1 MKLCIH
7 RGTHQIGGIA
17 TEISTASTRILI
29 DMGDEL
35 SLDPNF
41 VSAPLNIPGV
51 TDANGRCDAVLFTHY
66 HGDHTGQML
75 RIRPEIPLYA
85 GALAKDIMRLSS
97 AHSWK
102 KDEALCKRIETIRTF
117 SAGVPFLIGDIQ
129 ITPFSI
135 DHSAADSYL
144 FIIEADGKRLL
155 YTGDFRLH
163 GVRGKTM
170 DKILDRRIGK
180 VDVVVTEGTTVSR
193 SEHEVVTE
201 WDLQKRVKAYLR
213 QYKYVFVLCATT
225 NLDRIFALARA
236 VPRGKYCICDD
247 YQRTLVETVSK
258 HWNGIS
264 SFYEMPKLLSFK
276 YHPPAR
282 FAELGGL
289 MFVRANSKFEAIIR
303 QYDPAQSILLY
314 SMWDGYRTKP
324 DSNIPE
330 FLSLTGTWAELHTSG
345 HASPDDLRHV
355 IEKAAPEIVIPMH
368 TDAPQKMQTLC
379 QNRTVILLNFLRRL
393 DTDGAA
399 NTGRAAP
406 NYIPDHPC
414 FIGSTGSC
422 RRRACDRSGTLYHP
436 ESEAAL
442 RRFAG

>member
-17 TEISTASTRILI
+17 AEISTASTRILI

-51 TDANGRCDAVLFTHY
+51 TDENGRCDAVLFTHY
-66 HGDHTGQML
+66 HGDHIGQML
-75 RIRPEIPLYA
+75 RIRPEIPIYA

-144 FIIEADGKRLL
+144 FLIEADGKRVL

-163 GVRGKTM
+163 GVRGETM

-247 YQRTLVETVSK
+247 YQKMLVETVSK

-324 DSNIPE
+324 GSTIPD

-355 IEKAAPEIVIPMH
+355 IEKADPEIVIPMH

-379 QNRTVILLNFLRRL
+379 QNRTVILLK
-393 DTDGAA
+393 
-399 NTGRAAP
+399 
-406 NYIPDHPC
+406 
-414 FIGSTGSC
+414 
-422 RRRACDRSGTLYHP
+422 DREEL
-436 ESEAAL
+436 L
-442 RRFAG
+442 L

>member
-17 TEISTASTRILI
+17 AEISTASTRILI

-51 TDANGRCDAVLFTHY
+51 TDGNGHCDAVLFTHY

-75 RIRPEIPLYA
+75 RIRPDIPLYA
-85 GALAKDIMRLSS
+85 GALAKDIMRLS
-97 AHSWK
+97 AERGGQK
-102 KDEALCKRIETIRTF
+102 NEALCRRIETIQTF
-117 SAGVPFLIGDIQ
+117 SPGKPFLIGDIQ
-129 ITPFSI
+129 ITPFCI
-135 DHSAADSYL
+135 DHSACDSYL
-144 FIIEADGKRLL
+144 FLIEADGKQLL

-163 GVRGKTM
+163 GVRGNVM
-170 DKILDRRIGK
+170 DKILERRIGK
-180 VDVVVTEGTTVSR
+180 VDAIITEGTTVSR
-193 SEHEVVTE
+193 TDGKTITE
-201 WDLQKRVKAYLR
+201 WELQARVRNYLQ

-247 YQRTLVETVSK
+247 YQKMLVETVSK
-258 HWNGIS
+258 HWSGIS

-276 YHPPAR
+276 HHPPAR

-289 MFVRANSKFEAIIR
+289 MFVRANSKFGAIIC

-324 DSNIPE
+324 GSTIPD
-330 FLSLTGTWAELHTSG
+330 FLALTDTWETLHTSG
-345 HASPDDLRHV
+345 HASPEDLRHV
-355 IEKAAPEIVIPMH
+355 IEKADPEIVIPIH
-368 TDAPQKMQTLC
+368 TEAPQKMQTLC
-379 QNRTVILLNFLRRL
+379 QNRKVILLK
-393 DTDGAA
+393 
-399 NTGRAAP
+399 
-406 NYIPDHPC
+406 
-414 FIGSTGSC
+414 
-422 RRRACDRSGTLYHP
+422 DREEL
-436 ESEAAL
+436 L
-442 RRFAG
+442 L

>member
-17 TEISTASTRILI
+17 AEISTASTRILI

-51 TDANGRCDAVLFTHY
+51 TDGNGHCDAVLFTHY

-75 RIRPEIPLYA
+75 RIRPEIPIYA
-85 GALAKDIMRLSS
+85 GALAKDIMRLS
-97 AHSWK
+97 AGRGGQK
-102 KDEALCKRIETIRTF
+102 NEALCRRIETIQAF
-117 SAGVPFLIGDIQ
+117 SPGKPFLIGDIQ
-129 ITPFSI
+129 ITPFCI

-144 FIIEADGKRLL
+144 FLIEADGKCIL

-180 VDVVVTEGTTVSR
+180 VDAIITEGTTVSR
-193 SEHEVVTE
+193 TDGKTVTE
-201 WDLQKRVKAYLR
+201 WELQARVRNYLQ

-247 YQRTLVETVSK
+247 YQKTLVETVSK

-289 MFVRANSKFEAIIR
+289 MFVRANSKFGAIIR

-324 DSNIPE
+324 GSTIPD

-355 IEKAAPEIVIPMH
+355 IEKADPEIVIPMH

-379 QNRTVILLNFLRRL
+379 QNRTVILLK
-393 DTDGAA
+393 
-399 NTGRAAP
+399 
-406 NYIPDHPC
+406 
-414 FIGSTGSC
+414 
-422 RRRACDRSGTLYHP
+422 DREEL
-436 ESEAAL
+436 L
-442 RRFAG
+442 L

>member
-17 TEISTASTRILI
+17 AEISTASTRILI

-51 TDANGRCDAVLFTHY
+51 TDGNGYCDAVLFTHY

-75 RIRPEIPLYA
+75 RIRPEIPIYA
-85 GALAKDIMRLSS
+85 GALAKDIMRLS
-97 AHSWK
+97 AERGGQK
-102 KDEALCKRIETIRTF
+102 NEALCKRIETIQAF
-117 SAGVPFLIGDIQ
+117 SPGKPFLIGDIQ
-129 ITPFSI
+129 ITPFCI
-135 DHSAADSYL
+135 DHSACDSYL
-144 FIIEADGKRLL
+144 FLIEADGKRLL

-163 GVRGKTM
+163 GVRGNVM

-180 VDVVVTEGTTVSR
+180 VDVVVTEGTTISR
-193 SEHEVVTE
+193 SEHEVVSE

-247 YQRTLVETVSK
+247 YQKMLVETVSK
-258 HWNGIS
+258 HWSGIS

-276 YHPPAR
+276 HHPPAR

-289 MFVRANSKFEAIIR
+289 MFVRANSKFGAIIC

-324 DSNIPE
+324 DSTIPE

-355 IEKAAPEIVIPMH
+355 IEKADPEIVIPMH
-368 TDAPQKMQTLC
+368 TEAPQKMQTLC
-379 QNRTVILLNFLRRL
+379 QNRKVILLK
-393 DTDGAA
+393 
-399 NTGRAAP
+399 
-406 NYIPDHPC
+406 
-414 FIGSTGSC
+414 
-422 RRRACDRSGTLYHP
+422 DREEL
-436 ESEAAL
+436 L
-442 RRFAG
+442 L

>member
-17 TEISTASTRILI
+17 AEISTASTRILI

-51 TDANGRCDAVLFTHY
+51 TDGNGHCDAVLFTHY

-75 RIRPEIPLYA
+75 RIRPEIPIYA
-85 GALAKDIMRLSS
+85 GALAKDIMRLS
-97 AHSWK
+97 AGRGGQK
-102 KDEALCKRIETIRTF
+102 NEALCRRIETIQAF
-117 SAGVPFLIGDIQ
+117 SPGKPFLIGDIQ
-129 ITPFSI
+129 ITPFCI
-135 DHSAADSYL
+135 DHSACDSYL
-144 FIIEADGKRLL
+144 FLIEADGKRIL

-180 VDVVVTEGTTVSR
+180 VDAIITEGTTVSR
-193 SEHEVVTE
+193 TDGKTVTE
-201 WDLQKRVKAYLR
+201 WELQARVRNYLQ

-247 YQRTLVETVSK
+247 YQKTLVETVSK

-264 SFYEMPKLLSFK
+264 SFYEMPKLQSFK

-289 MFVRANSKFEAIIR
+289 MFVRANSKFGAIIR

-324 DSNIPE
+324 GSTIPD

-355 IEKAAPEIVIPMH
+355 IEKADPQLVIPMH

-379 QNRTVILLNFLRRL
+379 PDRTVILLK
-393 DTDGAA
+393 
-399 NTGRAAP
+399 
-406 NYIPDHPC
+406 
-414 FIGSTGSC
+414 
-422 RRRACDRSGTLYHP
+422 DREEL
-436 ESEAAL
+436 L
-442 RRFAG
+442 L

>member
-17 TEISTASTRILI
+17 AEISTASTRILI

-41 VSAPLNIPGV
+41 VSAPLHIPGV

-129 ITPFSI
+129 ITPFCI
-135 DHSAADSYL
+135 DHSACDSYL
-144 FIIEADGKRLL
+144 FLIEADGKRLL

-180 VDVVVTEGTTVSR
+180 VDAIITEGTTVSR
-193 SEHEVVTE
+193 TDGKTVTE
-201 WDLQKRVKAYLR
+201 WELQARVRNYLQ

-247 YQRTLVETVSK
+247 YQKTLVETVSK

-355 IEKAAPEIVIPMH
+355 IEKADPEIVIPMH

-379 QNRTVILLNFLRRL
+379 QNRTVILLK
-393 DTDGAA
+393 
-399 NTGRAAP
+399 
-406 NYIPDHPC
+406 
-414 FIGSTGSC
+414 
-422 RRRACDRSGTLYHP
+422 DREEL
-436 ESEAAL
+436 L
-442 RRFAG
+442 L

>member
-17 TEISTASTRILI
+17 AEIATETTRILI

-35 SLDPNF
+35 SLDPGF
-41 VSAPLNIPGV
+41 VSAPLHIPGV

-75 RIRPEIPLYA
+75 RIRPDIPLYA

-102 KDEALCKRIETIRTF
+102 KDEVLCKRIETIRTF
-117 SAGVPFLIGDIQ
+117 SAGMPFLIGDIQ
-129 ITPFSI
+129 ITPFGI
-135 DHSAADSYL
+135 DHSAVDSYL
-144 FIIEADGKRLL
+144 FLIEADGKCIL

-180 VDVVVTEGTTVSR
+180 VDAIITEGTTVSR
-193 SEHEVVTE
+193 TDGKTVTE
-201 WDLQKRVKAYLR
+201 WELQARVRNYLQ

-247 YQRTLVETVSK
+247 YQKMLVETVSK
-258 HWNGIS
+258 HWSGIS

-276 YHPPAR
+276 HHPPAR

-289 MFVRANSKFEAIIR
+289 MFVRANSKFGAIIC
-303 QYDPAQSILLY
+303 QYNPAQSILLY

-324 DSNIPE
+324 GSTIPD
-330 FLSLTGTWAELHTSG
+330 FLALTDTWETLHTSG
-345 HASPDDLRHV
+345 HASPEDLRHV
-355 IEKAAPEIVIPMH
+355 IEKADPQLVIPMH
-368 TDAPQKMQTLC
+368 TDAPQKMQALC
-379 QNRTVILLNFLRRL
+379 PDRTVVLLKDEEELSL
-393 DTDGAA
+393 
-399 NTGRAAP
+399 
-406 NYIPDHPC
+406 
-414 FIGSTGSC
+414 
-422 RRRACDRSGTLYHP
+422 
-436 ESEAAL
+436 
-442 RRFAG
+442 

>member
-17 TEISTASTRILI
+17 AEIATETTRILI

-35 SLDPNF
+35 SLDPGF
-41 VSAPLNIPGV
+41 VSAPLHIPGV

-75 RIRPEIPLYA
+75 RIRPDIPLYA

-102 KDEALCKRIETIRTF
+102 KDEVLCKRIETIRTF
-117 SAGVPFLIGDIQ
+117 SAGMPFLIGDIQ
-129 ITPFSI
+129 ITPFGI
-135 DHSAADSYL
+135 DHSAVDSYL
-144 FIIEADGKRLL
+144 FLIEADGKCIL

-180 VDVVVTEGTTVSR
+180 VDAIITEGTTVSR
-193 SEHEVVTE
+193 TDGKTVTE
-201 WDLQKRVKAYLR
+201 WELQARVRNYLQ

-247 YQRTLVETVSK
+247 YQKMLVETVSK
-258 HWNGIS
+258 HWSGIS

-289 MFVRANSKFEAIIR
+289 MFVRANSKFGAIIC

-324 DSNIPE
+324 GSTIPD
-330 FLSLTGTWAELHTSG
+330 FLALTDTWETLHTSG
-345 HASPDDLRHV
+345 HASPEDLRHV
-355 IEKAAPEIVIPMH
+355 IEKADPQLVIPMH
-368 TDAPQKMQTLC
+368 TDAPQKMQALC
-379 QNRTVILLNFLRRL
+379 PGRTVVLLKDEEELSL
-393 DTDGAA
+393 
-399 NTGRAAP
+399 
-406 NYIPDHPC
+406 
-414 FIGSTGSC
+414 
-422 RRRACDRSGTLYHP
+422 
-436 ESEAAL
+436 
-442 RRFAG
+442 

>member
-17 TEISTASTRILI
+17 AEISTASTRILI

-102 KDEALCKRIETIRTF
+102 KDEALCKRIETIHTF

-144 FIIEADGKRLL
+144 FLIEADGKRVL

-180 VDVVVTEGTTVSR
+180 VDAIITEGTTVSR
-193 SEHEVVTE
+193 TDGKTVTE
-201 WDLQKRVKAYLR
+201 WELQARVKDVLQ

-247 YQRTLVETVSK
+247 YQKTLVETVSK

-355 IEKAAPEIVIPMH
+355 IEKADPEIVIPMH

-379 QNRTVILLNFLRRL
+379 QNRTVILLK
-393 DTDGAA
+393 
-399 NTGRAAP
+399 
-406 NYIPDHPC
+406 
-414 FIGSTGSC
+414 
-422 RRRACDRSGTLYHP
+422 DREEL
-436 ESEAAL
+436 L
-442 RRFAG
+442 L

>member
-17 TEISTASTRILI
+17 AEIATETTRILI

-35 SLDPNF
+35 SLDPGF
-41 VSAPLNIPGV
+41 VSAPLHIPGV

-75 RIRPEIPLYA
+75 RIRPDIPLYA

-102 KDEALCKRIETIRTF
+102 KDKVLCRRIETIRTF
-117 SAGVPFLIGDIQ
+117 YAGMPFLIGDIQ
-129 ITPFSI
+129 ITPFGI
-135 DHSAADSYL
+135 DHSAVDSYL
-144 FIIEADGKRLL
+144 FLIEADGKCIL

-180 VDVVVTEGTTVSR
+180 VDAIITEGTTVSR
-193 SEHEVVTE
+193 TDGKTVTE
-201 WDLQKRVKAYLR
+201 WELQARVRNYLQ

-247 YQRTLVETVSK
+247 YQKMLVETVSK
-258 HWNGIS
+258 HWSGIS

-276 YHPPAR
+276 HHPPAR

-289 MFVRANSKFEAIIR
+289 MFVRANSKFGAIIC
-303 QYDPAQSILLY
+303 QYNPAQSILLY

-324 DSNIPE
+324 GSTIPD
-330 FLSLTGTWAELHTSG
+330 FLALTDTWETLHTSG
-345 HASPDDLRHV
+345 HASPEDLRHV
-355 IEKAAPEIVIPMH
+355 IEKADPQLVIPMH
-368 TDAPQKMQTLC
+368 TDAPQKMQALC
-379 QNRTVILLNFLRRL
+379 PDRTVVLLKDEEELSL
-393 DTDGAA
+393 
-399 NTGRAAP
+399 
-406 NYIPDHPC
+406 
-414 FIGSTGSC
+414 
-422 RRRACDRSGTLYHP
+422 
-436 ESEAAL
+436 
-442 RRFAG
+442 

>member
-17 TEISTASTRILI
+17 AEISTASTRILI
-29 DMGDEL
+29 DIGDEL

-51 TDANGRCDAVLFTHY
+51 TDGNGHCDAVLFTHY

-75 RIRPEIPLYA
+75 RIRPEIPIYA

-129 ITPFSI
+129 ITPFCI
-135 DHSAADSYL
+135 DHSACDSYL
-144 FIIEADGKRLL
+144 FLIEADGKRLL

-163 GVRGKTM
+163 GVRGNVM
-170 DKILDRRIGK
+170 DKILDKRIGK

-247 YQRTLVETVSK
+247 YQKTLVETVSK

-355 IEKAAPEIVIPMH
+355 IEKADPEIVIPMH

-379 QNRTVILLNFLRRL
+379 QNRTVILLK
-393 DTDGAA
+393 
-399 NTGRAAP
+399 
-406 NYIPDHPC
+406 
-414 FIGSTGSC
+414 
-422 RRRACDRSGTLYHP
+422 DREEL
-436 ESEAAL
+436 L
-442 RRFAG
+442 L

>member
-17 TEISTASTRILI
+17 AEISTASTRILI

-41 VSAPLNIPGV
+41 VSAPLHIPGV
-51 TDANGRCDAVLFTHY
+51 TDGNGHCDAVLFTHY

-135 DHSAADSYL
+135 DHSACDSYL
-144 FIIEADGKRLL
+144 FLIEADGKRIL

-180 VDVVVTEGTTVSR
+180 VDAIITEGTTVSR
-193 SEHEVVTE
+193 TDGKTVTE
-201 WDLQKRVKAYLR
+201 WELQARVRNYLQ

-247 YQRTLVETVSK
+247 YQKTLVETVSK

-289 MFVRANSKFEAIIR
+289 MFVRANSKFGAIIR

-324 DSNIPE
+324 GSTIPD

-355 IEKAAPEIVIPMH
+355 IEKADPQLVIPMH

-379 QNRTVILLNFLRRL
+379 PDRTVILLK
-393 DTDGAA
+393 
-399 NTGRAAP
+399 
-406 NYIPDHPC
+406 
-414 FIGSTGSC
+414 
-422 RRRACDRSGTLYHP
+422 DREEL
-436 ESEAAL
+436 L
-442 RRFAG
+442 L

>member
-17 TEISTASTRILI
+17 AEISTASTRILI

-51 TDANGRCDAVLFTHY
+51 TDGNGHCDAVLFTHY

-75 RIRPEIPLYA
+75 RIRPEIPIYA
-85 GALAKDIMRLSS
+85 GALAKDIMRLS
-97 AHSWK
+97 AERGGQK
-102 KDEALCKRIETIRTF
+102 NEALCRRIETIQAF
-117 SAGVPFLIGDIQ
+117 SPGKPFLIGDIQ
-129 ITPFSI
+129 ITPFCI
-135 DHSAADSYL
+135 DHSACDSYL
-144 FIIEADGKRLL
+144 FLIEADGKRLL

-180 VDVVVTEGTTVSR
+180 VDAIITEGTTVS
-193 SEHEVVTE
+193 HTDGKTVTE
-201 WDLQKRVKAYLR
+201 WELQARVRNYLQ

-247 YQRTLVETVSK
+247 YQKMLVETVSK
-258 HWNGIS
+258 HWSGIS

-276 YHPPAR
+276 HHPPAR

-289 MFVRANSKFEAIIR
+289 MFVRANSKFGAIIC

-324 DSNIPE
+324 GSTIPD
-330 FLSLTGTWAELHTSG
+330 FLALTDTWETLHTSG
-345 HASPDDLRHV
+345 HASPEDLRHV
-355 IEKAAPEIVIPMH
+355 IEKADPQLVIPMH
-368 TDAPQKMQTLC
+368 TDTPQKMQALC
-379 QNRTVILLNFLRRL
+379 PDRTVVLLKDEEELSL
-393 DTDGAA
+393 
-399 NTGRAAP
+399 
-406 NYIPDHPC
+406 
-414 FIGSTGSC
+414 
-422 RRRACDRSGTLYHP
+422 
-436 ESEAAL
+436 
-442 RRFAG
+442 

>member
-17 TEISTASTRILI
+17 AEISTASTRILI

-51 TDANGRCDAVLFTHY
+51 TDGNGHCEAVLFTHY

-135 DHSAADSYL
+135 DHSAADSYMFL
-144 FIIEADGKRLL
+144 IEADGKRLL

-180 VDVVVTEGTTVSR
+180 VDAIITEGTMVSR
-193 SEHEVVTE
+193 TDGKTVTE
-201 WDLQKRVKAYLR
+201 WELQARVRNNLQ

-247 YQRTLVETVSK
+247 YQKTLVETVSK

-355 IEKAAPEIVIPMH
+355 IEKADPEIVIPMH

-379 QNRTVILLNFLRRL
+379 PDRTVILLK
-393 DTDGAA
+393 
-399 NTGRAAP
+399 
-406 NYIPDHPC
+406 
-414 FIGSTGSC
+414 
-422 RRRACDRSGTLYHP
+422 DREEL
-436 ESEAAL
+436 L
-442 RRFAG
+442 L

>member
-17 TEISTASTRILI
+17 AEISTASTRILI

-51 TDANGRCDAVLFTHY
+51 TDGNGHCAAVLLTHY

-135 DHSAADSYL
+135 DHSAADSYMFL
-144 FIIEADGKRLL
+144 IEADGKRLL

-180 VDVVVTEGTTVSR
+180 VDAIITEGTTVSR
-193 SEHEVVTE
+193 TDGKTVTE
-201 WDLQKRVKAYLR
+201 WELQARVRNYLQ

-247 YQRTLVETVSK
+247 YQKTLVETVSK

-324 DSNIPE
+324 GSTIPD

-355 IEKAAPEIVIPMH
+355 IEKADPEIVIPMH
-368 TDAPQKMQTLC
+368 TDAPQKIQTLC
-379 QNRTVILLNFLRRL
+379 QNRTVILLK
-393 DTDGAA
+393 
-399 NTGRAAP
+399 
-406 NYIPDHPC
+406 
-414 FIGSTGSC
+414 
-422 RRRACDRSGTLYHP
+422 DREEL
-436 ESEAAL
+436 L
-442 RRFAG
+442 L

>member
-17 TEISTASTRILI
+17 AEISTASTRILI

-75 RIRPEIPLYA
+75 RIRPDIPLYA
-85 GALAKDIMRLSS
+85 GALAKDIMRLS
-97 AHSWK
+97 AERGGQK
-102 KDEALCKRIETIRTF
+102 NEALCRRIETMQAF
-117 SAGVPFLIGDIQ
+117 SPGKPFLIGDIQ
-129 ITPFSI
+129 ITPFCI
-135 DHSAADSYL
+135 DHSACDSYL
-144 FIIEADGKRLL
+144 FLIEADGKRLL

-163 GVRGKTM
+163 GVRGNVM

-193 SEHEVVTE
+193 SEHEAVTE

-213 QYKYVFVLCATT
+213 QYKYVFVLCAAT

-247 YQRTLVETVSK
+247 YQKTLVETVSK

-289 MFVRANSKFEAIIR
+289 MFVRANSKFERIIR
-303 QYDPAQSILLY
+303 QFDPQQGILLY

-324 DSNIPE
+324 DSTIPE

-355 IEKAAPEIVIPMH
+355 IEKADPEIVIPMH

-379 QNRTVILLNFLRRL
+379 QNRTVILLK
-393 DTDGAA
+393 
-399 NTGRAAP
+399 
-406 NYIPDHPC
+406 
-414 FIGSTGSC
+414 
-422 RRRACDRSGTLYHP
+422 DREEL
-436 ESEAAL
+436 L
-442 RRFAG
+442 L

>member
-17 TEISTASTRILI
+17 AEIATETTRILI

-35 SLDPNF
+35 SLDPGF
-41 VSAPLNIPGV
+41 VSAPLHIPGV

-75 RIRPEIPLYA
+75 RIRPDIPLYA

-102 KDEALCKRIETIRTF
+102 KDEVLCRRIETIRTF
-117 SAGVPFLIGDIQ
+117 SAGMPFLIGDIQ
-129 ITPFSI
+129 ITPFGI
-135 DHSAADSYL
+135 DHSAVDSYL
-144 FIIEADGKRLL
+144 FLIEADGKCIL

-180 VDVVVTEGTTVSR
+180 VDAIITEGTTVSR
-193 SEHEVVTE
+193 TDGKTVTE
-201 WDLQKRVKAYLR
+201 WELQARVRNYLQ

-247 YQRTLVETVSK
+247 YQKMLVETVSK
-258 HWNGIS
+258 HWSGIS

-276 YHPPAR
+276 HHPQAR

-289 MFVRANSKFEAIIR
+289 MFVRANSKFGAIIC

-324 DSNIPE
+324 GSTIPD
-330 FLSLTGTWAELHTSG
+330 FLALTDTWETLHTSG
-345 HASPDDLRHV
+345 HASPEDLRHV
-355 IEKAAPEIVIPMH
+355 IEKADPQLVIPIH
-368 TDAPQKMQTLC
+368 TDAPQKMQALC
-379 QNRTVILLNFLRRL
+379 PDRTVVLLKDEEELSL
-393 DTDGAA
+393 
-399 NTGRAAP
+399 
-406 NYIPDHPC
+406 
-414 FIGSTGSC
+414 
-422 RRRACDRSGTLYHP
+422 
-436 ESEAAL
+436 
-442 RRFAG
+442 

>member
-17 TEISTASTRILI
+17 AEISTASTRILI

-51 TDANGRCDAVLFTHY
+51 TDGNGHCEAVLFTHY

-144 FIIEADGKRLL
+144 FLIEADGKRIL

-180 VDVVVTEGTTVSR
+180 VDAIITEGTTVSR
-193 SEHEVVTE
+193 TDGKTVTE
-201 WDLQKRVKAYLR
+201 WELQARVRNYLQ

-247 YQRTLVETVSK
+247 YQKTLVETVSK

-303 QYDPAQSILLY
+303 QYDPAQSIILY

-355 IEKAAPEIVIPMH
+355 IEKADPEIVIPMH

-379 QNRTVILLNFLRRL
+379 QNRKVILLK
-393 DTDGAA
+393 
-399 NTGRAAP
+399 
-406 NYIPDHPC
+406 
-414 FIGSTGSC
+414 
-422 RRRACDRSGTLYHP
+422 DREEL
-436 ESEAAL
+436 L
-442 RRFAG
+442 L

>member
-17 TEISTASTRILI
+17 AEISTASTRILI

-51 TDANGRCDAVLFTHY
+51 TDGNGHCDAVLFTHY

-75 RIRPEIPLYA
+75 RIRPEIPIYA
-85 GALAKDIMRLSS
+85 GALAKDIMRLS
-97 AHSWK
+97 AERGGQK
-102 KDEALCKRIETIRTF
+102 NEALCKRIETIQAF
-117 SAGVPFLIGDIQ
+117 SPGKPFLIGDIQ
-129 ITPFSI
+129 ITPFCI
-135 DHSAADSYL
+135 DHSACDSYL
-144 FIIEADGKRLL
+144 FLIEADGKRLL

-163 GVRGKTM
+163 GVRGNVM

-247 YQRTLVETVSK
+247 YQKTLVETVSK

-324 DSNIPE
+324 GSTIPD

-355 IEKAAPEIVIPMH
+355 IEKADPEIVIPMH

-379 QNRTVILLNFLRRL
+379 QNRTVILLK
-393 DTDGAA
+393 
-399 NTGRAAP
+399 
-406 NYIPDHPC
+406 
-414 FIGSTGSC
+414 
-422 RRRACDRSGTLYHP
+422 DREEL
-436 ESEAAL
+436 L
-442 RRFAG
+442 L

>member
-17 TEISTASTRILI
+17 AEIATETTRILI

-35 SLDPNF
+35 SLDPGF
-41 VSAPLNIPGV
+41 VSAPLHIPGV

-75 RIRPEIPLYA
+75 RIRPDIPLYA

-102 KDEALCKRIETIRTF
+102 KDEVLCKRIETIRTF
-117 SAGVPFLIGDIQ
+117 SAGMPFLIGNIQ
-129 ITPFSI
+129 ITPFGI
-135 DHSAADSYL
+135 DHSAVDSYL
-144 FIIEADGKRLL
+144 FLIEADGKCIL

-180 VDVVVTEGTTVSR
+180 VDAIITEGTTVSR
-193 SEHEVVTE
+193 TDGKTVTE
-201 WDLQKRVKAYLR
+201 WELQARVRNYLQ

-247 YQRTLVETVSK
+247 YQKMLVETVSK
-258 HWNGIS
+258 HWSGIS

-276 YHPPAR
+276 HHPPAR

-289 MFVRANSKFEAIIR
+289 MFVRANSKFGAIIC

-324 DSNIPE
+324 GSTIPD
-330 FLSLTGTWAELHTSG
+330 FLALTDTWETLHTSG
-345 HASPDDLRHV
+345 HASPEDLRHV
-355 IEKAAPEIVIPMH
+355 IEKADPQLVIPMH
-368 TDAPQKMQTLC
+368 TDAPQKMQALC
-379 QNRTVILLNFLRRL
+379 SDRTVVLLKDEEELSL
-393 DTDGAA
+393 
-399 NTGRAAP
+399 
-406 NYIPDHPC
+406 
-414 FIGSTGSC
+414 
-422 RRRACDRSGTLYHP
+422 
-436 ESEAAL
+436 
-442 RRFAG
+442 

>member
-17 TEISTASTRILI
+17 AEISTASTRILI

-51 TDANGRCDAVLFTHY
+51 TDGNGHCDAVLFTHY

-102 KDEALCKRIETIRTF
+102 KDEALCKRIETIHTF

-144 FIIEADGKRLL
+144 FLIEADGKRVL

-180 VDVVVTEGTTVSR
+180 VDAIITEGTTVSR
-193 SEHEVVTE
+193 TDGKTVTE
-201 WDLQKRVKAYLR
+201 WELQARVKDVLQ

-247 YQRTLVETVSK
+247 YQKTLVETVSK

-324 DSNIPE
+324 GSTIPD

-355 IEKAAPEIVIPMH
+355 IER
-368 TDAPQKMQTLC
+368 QTRKSSSPC
-379 QNRTVILLNFLRRL
+379 TPTHRRK
-393 DTDGAA
+393 
-399 NTGRAAP
+399 
-406 NYIPDHPC
+406 
-414 FIGSTGSC
+414 C
-422 RRRACDRSGTLYHP
+422 RHSARIER
-436 ESEAAL
+436 
-442 RRFAG
+442 

>member
-17 TEISTASTRILI
+17 AEISTASTRILI

-51 TDANGRCDAVLFTHY
+51 TDGNGHCEAVLFTHY

-144 FIIEADGKRLL
+144 FLIEADGKRVL

-163 GVRGKTM
+163 GVRGETM

-180 VDVVVTEGTTVSR
+180 VDVVVTEGTTISR

-201 WDLQKRVKAYLR
+201 WDLQKRVKAYLQ

-247 YQRTLVETVSK
+247 YQKMLVETVSK

-276 YHPPAR
+276 HHPPAR

-355 IEKAAPEIVIPMH
+355 IEKADPEIVIPMH

-379 QNRTVILLNFLRRL
+379 QNRTVILLK
-393 DTDGAA
+393 
-399 NTGRAAP
+399 
-406 NYIPDHPC
+406 
-414 FIGSTGSC
+414 
-422 RRRACDRSGTLYHP
+422 DREEL
-436 ESEAAL
+436 L
-442 RRFAG
+442 L

>member
-17 TEISTASTRILI
+17 AEISTASTRILI

-41 VSAPLNIPGV
+41 VSAPLHIPGV

-75 RIRPEIPLYA
+75 CIRPEIPLYA

-135 DHSAADSYL
+135 DHSATDSYL
-144 FIIEADGKRLL
+144 FLIEADGKRVL

-180 VDVVVTEGTTVSR
+180 VDAIITEGTTVSR
-193 SEHEVVTE
+193 TDGKIVTE
-201 WDLQKRVKAYLR
+201 WELQARVRNYLQ

-247 YQRTLVETVSK
+247 YQKTLVETVSK

-345 HASPDDLRHV
+345 HASPDGLRHV
-355 IEKAAPEIVIPMH
+355 IEKADPEIVIPMH

-379 QNRTVILLNFLRRL
+379 QNRTVILLK
-393 DTDGAA
+393 
-399 NTGRAAP
+399 
-406 NYIPDHPC
+406 
-414 FIGSTGSC
+414 
-422 RRRACDRSGTLYHP
+422 DREEL
-436 ESEAAL
+436 L
-442 RRFAG
+442 L

>member
-17 TEISTASTRILI
+17 AKIATETTRILI

-35 SLDPNF
+35 SLDPGF
-41 VSAPLNIPGV
+41 VSAPLHIPGV

-75 RIRPEIPLYA
+75 RIRPDIPLYA

-102 KDEALCKRIETIRTF
+102 KDEVLCKRIETIRTF
-117 SAGVPFLIGDIQ
+117 SAGMPFLIGDIQ
-129 ITPFSI
+129 ITPFGI
-135 DHSAADSYL
+135 DHSAVDSYL
-144 FIIEADGKRLL
+144 FLIEADGKCIL

-180 VDVVVTEGTTVSR
+180 VDAIITEGTTVSR
-193 SEHEVVTE
+193 TDGKTVTE
-201 WDLQKRVKAYLR
+201 WELQARVRNYLQ

-247 YQRTLVETVSK
+247 YQKMLVETVSK
-258 HWNGIS
+258 HWSGIS

-289 MFVRANSKFEAIIR
+289 MFVRANSKFGAIIC

-324 DSNIPE
+324 GSTIPD
-330 FLSLTGTWAELHTSG
+330 FLALTDTWETLHTSG
-345 HASPDDLRHV
+345 HASPEDLRHV
-355 IEKAAPEIVIPMH
+355 IEKADPQLVIPMH
-368 TDAPQKMQTLC
+368 TDAPQKMQALC
-379 QNRTVILLNFLRRL
+379 SDRTVVLLKDEEELSL
-393 DTDGAA
+393 
-399 NTGRAAP
+399 
-406 NYIPDHPC
+406 
-414 FIGSTGSC
+414 
-422 RRRACDRSGTLYHP
+422 
-436 ESEAAL
+436 
-442 RRFAG
+442 

>member
-17 TEISTASTRILI
+17 AEISTASTRILI

-51 TDANGRCDAVLFTHY
+51 TDGNGHCDAVLFTHY

-135 DHSAADSYL
+135 DHSACDSYL
-144 FIIEADGKRLL
+144 FLIEADGKRIL

-180 VDVVVTEGTTVSR
+180 VDAIITEGTTVSR
-193 SEHEVVTE
+193 TDGKTVTE
-201 WDLQKRVKAYLR
+201 WELQARVRNYLQ

-247 YQRTLVETVSK
+247 YQKTLVETVSK

-276 YHPPAR
+276 HHPPAR

-355 IEKAAPEIVIPMH
+355 IEKADPEIVIPMH

-379 QNRTVILLNFLRRL
+379 QNRTGILLK
-393 DTDGAA
+393 
-399 NTGRAAP
+399 
-406 NYIPDHPC
+406 
-414 FIGSTGSC
+414 
-422 RRRACDRSGTLYHP
+422 DREEL
-436 ESEAAL
+436 L
-442 RRFAG
+442 L

>member
-17 TEISTASTRILI
+17 AEISTASTRILI

-51 TDANGRCDAVLFTHY
+51 TDGNGHCDAVLFTHY

-75 RIRPEIPLYA
+75 RIRPEIPIYA
-85 GALAKDIMRLSS
+85 GALAKDIMRLS
-97 AHSWK
+97 AERGGQK
-102 KDEALCKRIETIRTF
+102 NEALCRRIETIQAF
-117 SAGVPFLIGDIQ
+117 SPGKPFLIGDIQ
-129 ITPFSI
+129 ITPFGI

-144 FIIEADGKRLL
+144 FLIEADGKRIL

-180 VDVVVTEGTTVSR
+180 VDAIITEGTTVSR
-193 SEHEVVTE
+193 TDGKTVTE
-201 WDLQKRVKAYLR
+201 WELQARVRNYLQ

-247 YQRTLVETVSK
+247 YQKMLVETVSK
-258 HWNGIS
+258 HWSGIS

-276 YHPPAR
+276 HHPPAR

-289 MFVRANSKFEAIIR
+289 MFVRANSKFGAIIC

-324 DSNIPE
+324 GSTIPD
-330 FLSLTGTWAELHTSG
+330 FLALTDTWETLHTSG
-345 HASPDDLRHV
+345 HASPEDLRHV
-355 IEKAAPEIVIPMH
+355 IEKADPQLVIPMH
-368 TDAPQKMQTLC
+368 TDTPQKMQALC
-379 QNRTVILLNFLRRL
+379 PDRTVVLLKDEEELSL
-393 DTDGAA
+393 
-399 NTGRAAP
+399 
-406 NYIPDHPC
+406 
-414 FIGSTGSC
+414 
-422 RRRACDRSGTLYHP
+422 
-436 ESEAAL
+436 
-442 RRFAG
+442 